1 MNIFTQPGATS
12 LVLVVMLGLVL
23 GWVLFRTHR
32 AVAKHRRP
40 STPGRPQRPKR
51 TDPGHHI
58 DSPPEVLRWE
68 VQMHETA
75 RELSGQLD
83 SKMSVLQALI
93 ADADRAAAR
102 LETAMGETPPATQAE
117 ALMSSDGPRRTE
129 STVEPS
135 GDSMSRDRREEVYTL
150 ADYGLAPAEV
160 AARIGRPIG
169 EIELILSLRNK
180 G

>member
-1 MNIFTQPGATS
+1 MNLFTQSNATS
-12 LVLVVMLGLVL
+12 LVLLVMLGLVL

-32 AVAKHRRP
+32 ALAKHRG
-40 STPGRPQRPKR
+40 SWKPGRPQRPKR
-51 TDPGHHI
+51 ADPGHHV
-58 DSPPEVLRWE
+58 DSPPDVLRWE

-83 SKMSVLQALI
+83 SKMRVLQALI
-93 ADADRAAAR
+93 TDADRAAAR

-117 ALMSSDGPRRTE
+117 ALMSSDGPRQAE
-129 STVEPS
+129 STVEPT
-135 GDSMSRDRREEVYTL
+135 GDSTSQDRREEVYTL
-150 ADYGLAPAEV
+150 SDYGLGPAEV

-169 EIELILSLRNK
+169 EIELILSLRYK